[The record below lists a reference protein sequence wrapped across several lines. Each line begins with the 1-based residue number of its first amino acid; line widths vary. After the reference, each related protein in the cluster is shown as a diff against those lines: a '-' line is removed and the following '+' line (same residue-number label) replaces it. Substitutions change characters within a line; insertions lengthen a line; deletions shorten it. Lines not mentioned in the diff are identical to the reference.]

1 MKLKFAPLS
10 RLGKDERGSILVQ
23 FTVYSIAVLG
33 MIGLVLDGGRWI
45 LLHSS
50 LQDLADAA
58 ALAGAADLDG
68 TLGAIS
74 RASSDAQAMANKNP
88 PRWYD
93 IAGSQTISVQFYS
106 ALDLIKGDT
115 PTTWDRDA
123 KYIKV
128 TTASDWQ
135 IVPTFLAAVGAAPK
149 RAGATAWAQYTSAQC
164 FPTAMMLC
172 NPYEPPTGPTGDTSS
187 FNPRAGQA
195 FIFSTRGNTGGFSPG
210 VFNLLDTPD
219 GSGSDADIQRFLSQQ
234 TRGLC
239 FTGGTSP
246 AQGQKTN
253 ATVNGINVRFDQQ
266 PPPDVSGMDLT
277 PAPIKIDGLSP
288 IGGRSNSCDRPGN
301 VSAFSLPLPQDPLPL
316 QRVGGI
322 GGSQIGGGVA
332 LLHLREYWSN
342 HHPGALPTGITTRW
356 QVYSLE
362 VAGTGDA
369 GTWLTE
375 EAATWLTDTVEP
387 HGPQCA
393 PASTQVSPEFAA
405 DRRILHVA
413 VVDCLYWGVQG
424 NAVNNIP
431 INTYADFFITHPT
444 PQSGINAGNIYTEFV
459 AKHQIGNSG
468 PLRRLVQLVR

>member
-1 MKLKFAPLS
+1 MGDMKLKFAPLS
-10 RLGKDERGSILVQ
+10 RLGRDERGSILVQ
-23 FTVYSIAVLG
+23 FTVYIIAVSG
-33 MIGLVLDGGRWI
+33 MIGLALDGGRWM
-45 LLHSS
+45 LLHSG

-58 ALAGAADLDG
+58 ALAGASDLNG

-74 RASSDAQAMANKNP
+74 RARSDAQAMANRNP

-93 IAGSQTISVQFYS
+93 IAGSQIIDVQFYS
-106 ALDLIKGDT
+106 ALDLRNGDT
-115 PTTWDRDA
+115 PATGDRDA

-135 IVPTFLAAVGAAPK
+135 VVPTFLAAVGAAPK
-149 RAGATAWAQYTSAQC
+149 RASATAWAQYTSAQC

-172 NPYEPPTGPTGDTSS
+172 NPAEPPTGSTGNSSS
-187 FNPRAGQA
+187 FNPTPGQA
-195 FIFSTRGNTGGFSPG
+195 FIFSTRGNTGGYSPG
-210 VFNLLDTPD
+210 VSNLLDTPD

-234 TRGLC
+234 TPSLC

-266 PPPDVSGMDLT
+266 PPPGVSGMDLT

-288 IGGRSNSCDRPGN
+288 IGGSSPPNSCNRPGN
-301 VSAFSLPLPQDPLPL
+301 ISALSLPLPQDPLPY
-316 QRVGGI
+316 QSVGGS

-332 LLHLREYWSN
+332 LADLQTYWSN
-342 HHPGALPTGITTRW
+342 HHPGALPAGITTRW

-369 GTWLTE
+369 GTWLT
-375 EAATWLTDTVEP
+375 DTVEP
-387 HGPQCA
+387 PGPQCA
-393 PASTQVSPEFAA
+393 PASTQVPPEFAA

-444 PQSGINAGNIYTEFV
+444 PQSGINAGSIYTEFV

-468 PLRRLVQLVR
+468 PLRRLVRLVR